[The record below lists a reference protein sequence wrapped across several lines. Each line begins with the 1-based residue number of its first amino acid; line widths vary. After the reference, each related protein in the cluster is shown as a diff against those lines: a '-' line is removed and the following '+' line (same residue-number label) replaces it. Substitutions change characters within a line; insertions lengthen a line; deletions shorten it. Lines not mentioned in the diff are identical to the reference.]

1 MCEDTPNFPP
11 PLLCCLFNNEST
23 AFSNVQVKLLI
34 RVGRGESCR
43 SKESPKINKESLP
56 KEPSMSNIFT
66 NVDNNLLPKR
76 IFIIISEIIE
86 VNQLFGV

>member
-1 MCEDTPNFPP
+1 MRI
-11 PLLCCLFNNEST
+11 LLIFLLRYCAVYST
-23 AFSNVQVKLLI
+23 TNLQLFSNVQVKLLI

-43 SKESPKINKESLP
+43 SKESPKINMESLP

-66 NVDNNLLPKR
+66 NVYNNLLPKR
-76 IFIIISEIIE
+76 IVIIISEIIE